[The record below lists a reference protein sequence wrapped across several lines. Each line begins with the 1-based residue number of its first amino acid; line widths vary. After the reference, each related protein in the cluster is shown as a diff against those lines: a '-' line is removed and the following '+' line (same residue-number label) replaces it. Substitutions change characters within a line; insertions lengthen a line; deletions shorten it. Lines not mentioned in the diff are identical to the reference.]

1 MVVRKFPRLSV
12 TLPITLIQRDK
23 LRYTGSV
30 KDLSQKGCRIE
41 SVIRP
46 FTGMQ
51 VELQFQPP
59 GEATP
64 ITINNATVRWTGSHG
79 IGLEFLTMALPD
91 QQRLNQALERLS
103 AKAGNVAPSL
113 HSR

>member
-1 MVVRKFPRLSV
+1 MVVRKFPRHSV
-12 TLPITLIQRDK
+12 TLPSTLIQRDK

-51 VELQFQPP
+51 LELQLEPS
-59 GEATP
+59 GETTP
-64 ITINNATVRWTGSHG
+64 ITITNAAVRWTGLHG
-79 IGLEFLTMALPD
+79 IGIEFLTVSPPD
-91 QQRLNQALERLS
+91 QARLNRVLEQLA
-103 AKAGNVAPSL
+103 AKVGTA
-113 HSR
+113 

>member
-12 TLPITLIQRDK
+12 TLPSTLIQRDR

-51 VELQFQPP
+51 LELQLQPP

-64 ITINNATVRWTGSHG
+64 ITITNATVRWTGLHG
-79 IGLEFLTMALPD
+79 IGFEFLTVSPPD
-91 QQRLNQALERLS
+91 QARLNRILEQLA
-103 AKAGNVAPSL
+103 AKVGTA
-113 HSR
+113 

>member
-1 MVVRKFPRLSV
+1 MVVRKFPRFPV
-12 TLPITLIQRDK
+12 TIPSTLIQRDK

-30 KDLSQKGCRIE
+30 KDLSQKGCRVE

-51 VELQFQPP
+51 LELHLQPP

-64 ITINNATVRWTGSHG
+64 ITISNATVRWTGSHG
-79 IGLEFLTMALPD
+79 IGFEFLTVAPAD
-91 QQRLNQALERLS
+91 QERLNRVLGGLS
-103 AKAGNVAPSL
+103 AKVGNA
-113 HSR
+113 

>member
-12 TLPITLIQRDK
+12 TLPSTLIQRDR

-51 VELQFQPP
+51 LELQLQPP

-64 ITINNATVRWTGSHG
+64 ITITNATVRWTGSHG
-79 IGLEFLTMALPD
+79 IGFEFLTVSPSD
-91 QQRLNQALERLS
+91 QARLNRILEQLA
-103 AKAGNVAPSL
+103 AKVGTA
-113 HSR
+113 

>member
-1 MVVRKFPRLSV
+1 MVVRKYPRFPV
-12 TLPITLIQRDK
+12 TIPSALIQRDK

-51 VELQFQPP
+51 LELLIHPA
-59 GEATP
+59 GESTP
-64 ITINNATVRWTGSHG
+64 ITISNATVRWTGTHG
-79 IGLEFLTMALPD
+79 IGFEFLTLAPSE
-91 QQRLNQALERLS
+91 QNRLNRVVAELASPARKLS
-103 AKAGNVAPSL
+103 VPS
-113 HSR
+113 

>member
-1 MVVRKFPRLSV
+1 MVVRKYPRFPVMIPS
-12 TLPITLIQRDK
+12 TLIQRDK

-51 VELQFQPP
+51 LELQIQPS
-59 GEATP
+59 GESTP
-64 ITINNATVRWTGSHG
+64 ITISKATVRWTGTHG
-79 IGLEFLTMALPD
+79 IGFEFLTLEPSE
-91 QQRLNQALERLS
+91 QERLNRVVAQLAS
-103 AKAGNVAPSL
+103 PAGKISLPS
-113 HSR
+113 

>member
-12 TLPITLIQRDK
+12 TLPCTLIQKDK

-30 KDLSQKGCRIE
+30 QDLSQKGCRIE

-51 VELQFQPP
+51 LELQLQPP

-64 ITINNATVRWTGSHG
+64 ITISNATVRWTGFHG
-79 IGLEFLTMALPD
+79 IGFEFLTVSPPNQA
-91 QQRLNQALERLS
+91 RLNRILEQLA
-103 AKAGNVAPSL
+103 AKVGTA
-113 HSR
+113 

>member
-1 MVVRKFPRLSV
+1 MVVRKFPRHSV
-12 TLPITLIQRDK
+12 TLPCTLIQRDK

-51 VELQFQPP
+51 LELQLEPS
-59 GEATP
+59 GETTP
-64 ITINNATVRWTGSHG
+64 ITITNAAVRWTGLHG
-79 IGLEFLTMALPD
+79 IGFEFLTVSPPD
-91 QQRLNQALERLS
+91 QARLNRVLEQLA
-103 AKAGNVAPSL
+103 AKVGTA
-113 HSR
+113 

>member
-12 TLPITLIQRDK
+12 TLPSTLIQRDR

-41 SVIRP
+41 SIIRP

-51 VELQFQPP
+51 LELQLQPP

-64 ITINNATVRWTGSHG
+64 ITITNATVRWTGSHG
-79 IGLEFLTMALPD
+79 IGFEFLTVSPPD
-91 QQRLNQALERLS
+91 QARLNRVLEQLA
-103 AKAGNVAPSL
+103 AKVGTA
-113 HSR
+113 

>member
-1 MVVRKFPRLSV
+1 MVVRKFPRLSL
-12 TLPITLIQRDK
+12 TLPCTLIQRDK

-51 VELQFQPP
+51 LEVQLQPL

-64 ITINNATVRWTGSHG
+64 ITISNAAVRWTGSHG
-79 IGLEFLTMALPD
+79 IGFEFLTVSPPD
-91 QQRLNQALERLS
+91 QARLNRILEQHTS
-103 AKAGNVAPSL
+103 KVGAA
-113 HSR
+113 

>member
-1 MVVRKFPRLSV
+1 MVVRKFPRLSL
-12 TLPITLIQRDK
+12 TLPCTLIQRDK

-51 VELQFQPP
+51 LEVQLQPL

-64 ITINNATVRWTGSHG
+64 ITISNAAVRWTGSHG
-79 IGLEFLTMALPD
+79 IGFEFLTVSPPD
-91 QQRLNQALERLS
+91 QARLNRILEQRTS
-103 AKAGNVAPSL
+103 KVGAA
-113 HSR
+113 

>member
-12 TLPITLIQRDK
+12 TLPSTLIQRDR

-51 VELQFQPP
+51 LELQLQPP

-64 ITINNATVRWTGSHG
+64 ITITNATVRWTGSHG
-79 IGLEFLTMALPD
+79 IGFEFLTVSPPD
-91 QQRLNQALERLS
+91 QARLNRVLEQLA
-103 AKAGNVAPSL
+103 AKVGTA
-113 HSR
+113 

>member
-12 TLPITLIQRDK
+12 TLPSTLIQRDR

-51 VELQFQPP
+51 LELQLQPP

-64 ITINNATVRWTGSHG
+64 ITITNATVRWTGSHG
-79 IGLEFLTMALPD
+79 IGFEFLTVSPPD
-91 QQRLNQALERLS
+91 QARLNRILEQLA
-103 AKAGNVAPSL
+103 AKVGTA
-113 HSR
+113 